1 MDRSFYN
8 MKFAPVL
15 ILQLSLAVSLAAQ
28 QNRTRPPAGTQAAA
42 SQAAQESE
50 EIAALKEKFSEV
62 LDAVNASWF
71 GSPYQQ
77 IRAVDL
83 NGTMAIYL
91 SGTVIDDKIQQLTQ
105 GALKGLGTKTGQAI
119 CSLSGTY
126 FANGDHLYNVNGD
139 FGSLRFQ
146 RLGERGFWYIRDQN
160 VYTTAITLAPPDG
173 PVSFMGWFASVV
185 SDIKEVY
192 IKGTTF
198 SVSKGS
204 DTTVGGR
211 AAQTIVFNS
220 PTSPYDPSKREQ
232 PASDTFG
239 FWKKGRMEV
248 AYDPA
253 TKQPL
258 KMSYANVA
266 QGVEAGL
273 EFNYNAEGRIRQ
285 VVISNRSKQWEGPGF
300 VRASYGGDG
309 MISAIAGELTGR
321 THKITFNLSTVWNKE
336 KATSSIQSVV
346 PPVATKLGREDM
358 ELRFAMMFA
367 GNIGDL
373 QKMGFNFMMPKVSAA
388 QAAPMPIPPT
398 SAADP
403 K

>member
-1 MDRSFYN
+1 
-8 MKFAPVL
+8 MKFAPL
-15 ILQLSLAVSLAAQ
+15 IFQLSLAMSLAAQ
-28 QNRTRPPAGTQAAA
+28 QNPTRPAAAPA
-42 SQAAQESE
+42 SQAAQNAE
-50 EIAALKEKFSEV
+50 EIAAIKERFTEV

-71 GSPYQQ
+71 GTPYQQ

-83 NGTMAIYL
+83 NGTLAIYL

-126 FANGDHLYNVNGD
+126 FANGDHLYNIIGD
-139 FGSLRFQ
+139 FGSMRFQ
-146 RLGERGFWYIRDQN
+146 RFGERGFWYIRDQN

-173 PVSFMGWFASVV
+173 PVSFMGWFASVI

-192 IKGTTF
+192 IKGTAF

-204 DTTVGGR
+204 DTTVGGKV
-211 AAQTIVFNS
+211 AQTIIFNA
-220 PTSPYDPSKREQ
+220 PTPAYDPSKREQ

-239 FWKKGRMEV
+239 FWKRGRMEV

-253 TKQPL
+253 SKQPL
-258 KMSYANVA
+258 KMSYTNIS
-266 QGVEAGL
+266 QGIEAGL
-273 EFNYNAEGRIRQ
+273 EFNYNAEGRVRQ
-285 VVISNRSKQWEGPGF
+285 VVITNKSKQWEGPGF
-300 VRASYGGDG
+300 VRANYGSDG
-309 MISAIAGELTGR
+309 MISAIQGELSGR
-321 THKITFNLSTVWNKE
+321 THKIIFNLSTVWNKE
-336 KATSSIQSVV
+336 KTAASLQSVV

-358 ELRFAMMFA
+358 ELRLAMMFA

-388 QAAPMPIPPT
+388 QAAAPEPPST
-398 SAADP
+398 ALVPPP